1 MQSPINYSSKIYVAG
16 HKGMAG
22 SAIVRQLKQEGFKN
36 IITAQRSELDLS
48 DQSNVRFFFKENKL
62 DCVVLAAA
70 KVGGIQANNDY
81 PAEFIYQNLA
91 IQSNVIFESYK
102 SGIKN
107 LLFLGSA
114 CIYPKN
120 SDQPMVESDLLSGKL
135 ESTNEPY
142 AIAKIAGI
150 KLCESFNR
158 QYGTD
163 YRSVMPTNLYGP
175 NDNFHKENSHVLPA
189 FIRRF
194 HEAKINDLKNVS
206 IWGTGTPKREFL
218 HVHDMASA
226 CVHIM
231 KIPQEKFKEYINPM
245 VSHINVGGNNEVS
258 IKELAELVKSIVGYK
273 GNLLFDHSKPDGVE
287 RKFLDSS
294 ILSSLGWHYKINLED
309 GIKQT
314 YEWYCNRL

>member
-226 CVHIM
+226 CVFLMNKDDFQDI
-231 KIPQEKFKEYINPM
+231 
-245 VSHINVGGNNEVS
+245 VNVGTGLDLT
-258 IKELAELVKSIVGYK
+258 IRELAELLCKVIGFT
-273 GNLLFDHSKPDGVE
+273 GELNFDLSKPDGTQ
-287 RKFLDSS
+287 KKLLDISR
-294 ILSSLGWHYKINLED
+294 LKRLGWEAQIDLEQ
-309 GIKQT
+309 GISGT
-314 YEWYCNRL
+314 YSWFLENKEALKV

>member
-70 KVGGIQANNDY
+70 KVGGIQANNNY

-231 KIPQEKFKEYINPM
+231 KIPQEKLEEYINPM
-245 VSHINVGGNNEVS
+245 VSHINVGGKNEVS
-258 IKELAELVKSIVGYK
+258 IKEPD
-273 GNLLFDHSKPDGVE
+273 DHKWNV
-287 RKFLDSS
+287 L
-294 ILSSLGWHYKINLED
+294 Y
-309 GIKQT
+309 
-314 YEWYCNRL
+314 Y